1 MKNNAIV
8 FILALSCLCLPSC
21 NKEGVGSVGAATGD
35 ATHISCR
42 NAVVAGRASLPS
54 STSADLKFGV
64 LYGTSSG
71 VLFGSSTAVEAKV
84 FDASYNF
91 SITLGVLEP
100 ETTYYYRT
108 YVSQGGE
115 VTYGDTKSFTT
126 TSVDTMLQI
135 LDPVDVDASVAT
147 LKAHLDLTD
156 CVFSSVEYGFV
167 LRPEGGVE
175 SRLAAGNQNAGDYSL
190 KATNLERNKKHEV
203 SAYVSLDGR
212 MYVSSKKSFSTQSVR
227 ATVKLNE
234 ASGVTEHNA
243 TLFGQVKTESEGS
256 YDISAYIFYS
266 SEYDS
271 AEKLI
276 KKGDCQSIKFGAD
289 GVFSVPITGLAVGTK
304 YYCVVVAFV
313 DGQTF
318 TSNVVTF
325 TTGGIHIN
333 FSFIDVDASEHNAT
347 LSAWVTIHSQ
357 EQLQAETWF
366 MYSESESDVNSLLS
380 SGKKASTELRSDG
393 EYRVTVTG
401 LTPHT
406 EYHFIAIA
414 KVAEKQIYSE
424 VCTFSTNGI
433 KINAS
438 LLGNPTVTEK
448 SLEIYGKLVN
458 NMQEPLENFT
468 QSYKLCY
475 LHSAQLHTDSRFIA
489 EYGESVAFS
498 LNDNLTFT
506 VFLDDLASD
515 KTYYCAVVAT
525 IDGVEVRSSVH
536 QYTTAKIQA
545 SVSTG
550 DAQNV
555 KYSSASVSGQFTVTA
570 TADLTTQAYFL
581 FSASA
586 STLEALKAS
595 GTRVDADITGE
606 TFATVL
612 QNIQDGATFHYVAC
626 IKVHDTVFYGAVK
639 SFTTPAVPQGGVDLG
654 LSVVWAKCN
663 IGAASEEEY
672 GDYYAWGETE
682 TKETYT
688 FKTYKWRDFNSA
700 WQYTKYNTKSQLGIV
715 DNKTVLD
722 AEDDVAHVKL
732 GGGWHIPSVAD
743 FKELYENCT
752 WEWITING
760 KKGRRATSKINGK
773 SIFLPAAGYKGE
785 QGLDYQ
791 NNWGFYSSCQLYL
804 DYPESQKALHI
815 TDHEIN
821 PDSSMGRDTGIP
833 VRAVTY

>member
-126 TSVDTMLQI
+126 TSVGTMLQI

-175 SRLAAGNQNAGDYSL
+175 YRLAAGNQNAGDYSL

-212 MYVSSKKSFSTQSVR
+212 MYVSSKKSFSTQTVR

-256 YDISAYIFYS
+256 YDISADIYYGS
-266 SEYDS
+266 AYDS
-271 AEKLI
+271 AEALI
-276 KKGDCQSIKFGAD
+276 QNGAHQSIKAGAD
-289 GVFSVPITGLAVGTK
+289 GVFSAPLTELAAGIK
-304 YYCVVVAFV
+304 YYCVVVGRV
-313 DGQTF
+313 DGQAF
-318 TSNVVTF
+318 TSNVVSF
-325 TTGGIHIN
+325 TTTDFAVS
-333 FSFIDVDASEHNAT
+333 FSSIAADASEHTAT
-347 LSAWVTIHSQ
+347 LRAWVTIQSQ

-366 MYSESESDVNSLLS
+366 LYSDSVSDVSSLLS
-380 SGKKASTELRSDG
+380 SGKKASAELHSDG
-393 EYRVTVTG
+393 DYRVTVTG
-401 LTPHT
+401 LTADT
-406 EYHFIAIA
+406 EYHAIAVA
-414 KVAEKQIYSE
+414 KVAEKQIHSD
-424 VCTFSTNGI
+424 VLTISTEGI
-433 KINAS
+433 KIQAY

-448 SLEIYGKLVN
+448 SLGIRGKLVS

-475 LHSAQLHTDSRFIA
+475 SPTLTTAKDIA
-489 EYGESVAFS
+489 ASGESVVFS
-498 LNDNLTFT
+498 LGDDLAFT
-506 VFLDDLASD
+506 ASLDDLASD
-515 KTYYCAVVAT
+515 KTYNCVAVAT
-525 IDGVEVRSSVH
+525 IDGVQILSDVR

-545 SVSTG
+545 SASTG
-550 DAQNV
+550 DAQDV
-555 KYSSASVSGQFTVTA
+555 KYSKASVSGQFTLTA

-586 STLEALKAS
+586 STLEALEAS
-595 GTRVDADITGE
+595 GTKAEAVITGE

-626 IKVHDTVFYGAVK
+626 FKVHDTVFYGAVK